1 MTYLNNY
8 GYVES
13 KWDTIQADVWD
24 MYVAWDEE
32 IAYEESV
39 LDPEDFDVE
48 DIDLDEEM
56 ELI

>member
-8 GYVES
+8 GHVAS
-13 KWDTIQADVWD
+13 KWDTIQADVAD
-24 MYVAWDEE
+24 AYIVWDEL